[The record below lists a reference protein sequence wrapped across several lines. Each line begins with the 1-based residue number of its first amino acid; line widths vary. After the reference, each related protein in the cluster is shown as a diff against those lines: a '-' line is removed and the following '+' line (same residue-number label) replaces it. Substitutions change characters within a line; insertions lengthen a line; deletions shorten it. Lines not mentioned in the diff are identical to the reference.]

1 MEKHLQENFN
11 EIPNSF
17 LLVRYPGFV
26 LSIETNCKLLKTIV
40 ALKLFKHL
48 QTILTMQHGSQVP
61 GTWFLTTFCS
71 TESFFRNSLILPNGP
86 SSALLLHIL
95 SIFIAALN
103 LLSSFFSSFR
113 FSGKMNALP

>member
-61 GTWFLTTFCS
+61 STLVFDQLLQHRILFPNFL
-71 TESFFRNSLILPNGP
+71 
-86 SSALLLHIL
+86 
-95 SIFIAALN
+95 
-103 LLSSFFSSFR
+103 
-113 FSGKMNALP
+113 